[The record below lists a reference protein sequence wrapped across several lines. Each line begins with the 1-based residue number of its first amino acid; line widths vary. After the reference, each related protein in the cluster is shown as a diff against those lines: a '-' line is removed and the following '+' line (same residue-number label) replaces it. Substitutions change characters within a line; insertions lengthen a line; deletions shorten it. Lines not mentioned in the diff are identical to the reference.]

1 MTEHEREA
9 FEQQFRE
16 QAWGIDVSED
26 VAWEIWQAGRAQ
38 CGVPD
43 VSALKY
49 VAECFL
55 ENVEEVTELLLA
67 AGRADNI
74 VALCNDLSRIAETAE
89 SALSITPPAEHTSD
103 YSCPKCGA
111 KMTQVSPADPDCD
124 ALYCN
129 ECGFNEPAD
138 SENGADIDDGTN
150 PVADKDI
157 DPLFQGPDVPIE
169 DALGAMEEEQR
180 LDNEHF
186 EDSLDSAISG
196 QSKQDRLID
205 SVNAELCSMAY
216 DMMLSHTISGEWPAS
231 EAAAKAKHDQLLAMV
246 KGLRGLKGRCSQHD
260 RGQDAE
266 LVFWWDGDMS
276 DLDDCVRKEQSVWH
290 TIPLYTHLPK
300 AHSQHENERLGN
312 ATLDCVARE
321 KAWKAD
327 LDRAL
332 AKADACQQE
341 ARIWKQE
348 ARTQSAIVAQIYQ
361 ELTGRTGEPGDW
373 NASRSLKLAILRKQ
387 AVAVVKAANE
397 AHEQLFLI
405 GALCAESGAAM
416 SAMMDYA
423 ARVREQADQ
432 MEADMEGEVSSES

>member
-9 FEQQFRE
+9 FDQQFRE
-16 QAWGIDVSED
+16 QAWGMDVSED
-26 VAWEIWQAGRAQ
+26 VAWEIWQAGRTQ
-38 CGVPD
+38 RGVPD

-74 VALCNDLSRIAETAE
+74 VALCNDLSRIAERAE

-103 YSCPKCGA
+103 YSCPHCGA

-150 PVADKDI
+150 PVPEKDI

-216 DMMLSHTISGEWPAS
+216 DIMLSHTISGEWPAS

-246 KGLRGLKGRCSQHD
+246 EGLRGLKGRSSHPVL
-260 RGQDAE
+260 GQAAE
-266 LVFWWDGDMS
+266 PVFWWDGDMS
-276 DLDDCVRKEQSVWH
+276 DLDDCVRKEQSAWH
-290 TIPLYTHLPK
+290 TIPLYTCPSK
-300 AHSQHENERLGN
+300 AQSQHENERLRKAN
-312 ATLDCVARE
+312 QDCVAWE
-321 KAWKAD
+321 KACKAD

-332 AKADACQQE
+332 A
-341 ARIWKQE
+341 R
-348 ARTQSAIVAQIYQ
+348 VA
-361 ELTGRTGEPGDW
+361 ELEEYEP
-373 NASRSLKLAILRKQ
+373 S
-387 AVAVVKAANE
+387 
-397 AHEQLFLI
+397 QLFSAFRMRFQAK
-405 GALCAESGAAM
+405 ALEERVAYIEQKARAKSLGDVAII
-416 SAMMDYA
+416 SHLKQYA
-423 ARVREQADQ
+423 TRLRQQADQ
-432 MEADMEGEVSSES
+432 LKNTHD

>member
-9 FEQQFRE
+9 FDRHFRE
-16 QAWGIDVSED
+16 QAWGMDVSED
-26 VAWEIWQAGRAQ
+26 VAWEIWQAGRTQ
-38 CGVPD
+38 RGVPD

-74 VALCNDLSRIAETAE
+74 VALCNDLSRIAERAE

-103 YSCPKCGA
+103 YSCPHCGA

-150 PVADKDI
+150 PVPEKDI

-216 DMMLSHTISGEWPAS
+216 DIMLSHTISGEWPAS

-246 KGLRGLKGRCSQHD
+246 KELRGLKGRCAQHD
-260 RGQDAE
+260 RGQDSE
-266 LVFWWDGDMS
+266 PVFWWDGDMS
-276 DLDDCVRKEQSVWH
+276 DLDDCVRKNQTAWH
-290 TIPLYTHLPK
+290 TIPLYTRPAKAQRVPEGWTLQCREGHPK
-300 AHSQHENERLGN
+300 TINIYRSKDGAWCGGGVEGEAGASGLRYEFFEALLSTIPPADKPEGEWVKCSERLP
-312 ATLDCVARE
+312 TE
-321 KAWKAD
+321 
-327 LDRAL
+327 
-332 AKADACQQE
+332 ADA
-341 ARIWKQE
+341 
-348 ARTQSAIVAQIYQ
+348 
-361 ELTGRTGEPGDW
+361 D
-373 NASRSLKLAILRKQ
+373 
-387 AVAVVKAANE
+387 AN
-397 AHEQLFLI
+397 
-405 GALCAESGAAM
+405 
-416 SAMMDYA
+416 
-423 ARVREQADQ
+423 
-432 MEADMEGEVSSES
+432 GEVWWVTPNDKGEMTVISMQWSFGSPSDQGVTLLDEATHWKPTGLTRPAEPDMGGEK